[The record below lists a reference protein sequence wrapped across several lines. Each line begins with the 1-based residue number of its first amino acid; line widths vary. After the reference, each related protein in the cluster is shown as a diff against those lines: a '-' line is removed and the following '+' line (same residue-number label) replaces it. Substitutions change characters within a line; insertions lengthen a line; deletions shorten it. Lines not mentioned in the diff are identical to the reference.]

1 MISLKGEG
9 LSLRDILKKIV
20 IPSVCFP
27 WGIAAFLMFILHFGG
42 DFPDIYSYA
51 QPRLGAAFAVMLIV
65 SFGLFSVFSKDYL
78 KRLLP
83 WAVIL
88 PLLWAGTFTWAY
100 GFASLPE
107 KKHLGDYYV
116 LGALLFSLPYVYTI
130 GLTKCGGYVR
140 AALQVMYGAFSF
152 FMLLFPLIY
161 ISYYWRFGGEM
172 DLFALMAVRATHWEE
187 VKEFLST
194 MGSPLVLG
202 LAIGVL
208 LLLLLAAYVLTQ
220 QVGRCAES
228 GEGLLRGNGKK
239 IKVGLIVISI
249 LFFGGFIRQ
258 IIHVFPINLYRTM
271 NSKGSEFQL
280 LQNFNTNLDK
290 NTAGL
295 KLIDPADGL
304 DEGTH
309 IVIIGES
316 ANRDHLKAFTPSYPE
331 DTTPW
336 LSSKVNDPDFSLNY
350 MAYSNF
356 PNTLMSLSY
365 AMTSAN
371 QYGDMDLSH
380 AVSMVDAARAAGY
393 RTDWISFHNRSS
405 LSSAGVTLIAER
417 SDASFWEKNYD
428 EYAVDV
434 MKKLPPAK
442 RRVLFIN
449 IMGSHYTYLARVPAD
464 QRGALGISENDPYYG
479 YDLTVAYTDRVI
491 RDIFEY
497 AKAHMNLKS
506 LVYFS
511 DHGENMEHFHS
522 TSPFFYDM
530 VHIPFFVY
538 LSPDYQ
544 AAHPSLMPVLKS
556 HEKRPFTND
565 LAFDTATGLWR
576 ARTNFYHAAYDISSP
591 DYAITM
597 EDAKTFGGKRMVKDD
612 PALAK

>member
-27 WGIAAFLMFILHFGG
+27 WGIAALLMFILHFGG

-65 SFGLFSVFSKDYL
+65 SFGLFSVFSKDCL

-88 PLLWAGTFTWAY
+88 PLLWAVTFTWAY
-100 GFASLPE
+100 GFALLPE

-140 AALQVMYGAFSF
+140 AALQAMYGVFNF

-208 LLLLLAAYVLTQ
+208 LLAAYVLTQ
-220 QVGRCAES
+220 QMGRCAES
-228 GEGLLRGNGKK
+228 GEALLRGNGKK
-239 IKVGLIVISI
+239 VKVGLIVISI

-290 NTAGL
+290 NTVGL

-464 QRGALGISENDPYYG
+464 QRDELGISKSDPYYG

-565 LAFDTATGLWR
+565 LAFDTVTGLWQ
-576 ARTNFYHAAYDISSP
+576 AKTNFYHAAYDISSP

>member
-51 QPRLGAAFAVMLIV
+51 QPRLGAALAVMLIV

-140 AALQVMYGAFSF
+140 AALQVIYGAFNF

-202 LAIGVL
+202 LAIGV
-208 LLLLLAAYVLTQ
+208 LLLAAYVLTQ

-280 LQNFNTNLDK
+280 LQNFNINLDK

-565 LAFDTATGLWR
+565 LAFDTVTGLWQ
-576 ARTNFYHAAYDISSP
+576 AKTNFYHAAYDISSP

>member
-1 MISLKGEG
+1 MVSLKGEG
-9 LSLRDILKKIV
+9 LSLRGILKKIV

-130 GLTKCGGYVR
+130 GLTKCGYVR
-140 AALQVMYGAFSF
+140 AALQVMYGAFNF

-194 MGSPLVLG
+194 MGSPLLLG

-228 GEGLLRGNGKK
+228 GEGLLRGSGKK

-428 EYAVDV
+428 EYVVDV

-497 AKAHMNLKS
+497 AKTHMNLKS

-565 LAFDTATGLWR
+565 LAFDTVTGLWR

>member
-140 AALQVMYGAFSF
+140 AALQAMYGAFNF

-194 MGSPLVLG
+194 MGSPLSLG
-202 LAIGVL
+202 LAIGV
-208 LLLLLAAYVLTQ
+208 LLLAAYVLTQ
-220 QVGRCAES
+220 QMGRCAES
-228 GEGLLRGNGKK
+228 GEALLRGNGKK
-239 IKVGLIVISI
+239 VKVGLIVISI

-290 NTAGL
+290 NTVGL

-316 ANRDHLKAFTPSYPE
+316 ANRDHLKAFTPNYPE

-365 AMTSAN
+365 AITSAN

-565 LAFDTATGLWR
+565 LAFDTVTGLWQ
-576 ARTNFYHAAYDISSP
+576 AKTNFYHAAYDISSP

>member
-130 GLTKCGGYVR
+130 GLTKCGGCVR
-140 AALQVMYGAFSF
+140 AALQVMYGAFNF

-202 LAIGVL
+202 LAIGVI

-228 GEGLLRGNGKK
+228 GEGLLRGNGKV
-239 IKVGLIVISI
+239 KVGLIVISI

-316 ANRDHLKAFTPSYPE
+316 ANRDHLKAFTPSYLE

-380 AVSMVDAARAAGY
+380 AVSMVDAARAAEY

-428 EYAVDV
+428 EYAVAV

-565 LAFDTATGLWR
+565 LAFDTVTGLWQ
-576 ARTNFYHAAYDISSP
+576 AKTNFYHAAYDISSP

>member
-78 KRLLP
+78 KCLLP

-130 GLTKCGGYVR
+130 GLTKCGGFVR
-140 AALQVMYGAFSF
+140 AVLQAMYGAFNF

-194 MGSPLVLG
+194 MGSPLLLG

-208 LLLLLAAYVLTQ
+208 LLVAYVLTQ

-309 IVIIGES
+309 VVIIGES

-434 MKKLPPAK
+434 MKKLAPAK

-565 LAFDTATGLWR
+565 LAFDTVTGLWR

-591 DYAITM
+591 DYAITI

-612 PALAK
+612 PALVR

>member
-1 MISLKGEG
+1 M
-9 LSLRDILKKIV
+9 KKIV

-130 GLTKCGGYVR
+130 GLTKCGGFVR
-140 AALQVMYGAFSF
+140 AVLQAMCGAFNF

-194 MGSPLVLG
+194 MGSPLLLG
-202 LAIGVL
+202 LAIGVLLLL

-380 AVSMVDAARAAGY
+380 VVSMVDAARAAGY

-434 MKKLPPAK
+434 MKKLAPAK

-464 QRGALGISENDPYYG
+464 QRDEFGISESDPYYG

-565 LAFDTATGLWR
+565 LAFDTVTGLWR

-591 DYAITM
+591 DYAITI

>member
-1 MISLKGEG
+1 M
-9 LSLRDILKKIV
+9 KKIV

-140 AALQVMYGAFSF
+140 AALQAMYGAFNF

-208 LLLLLAAYVLTQ
+208 LLAAYVLTQ

-228 GEGLLRGNGKK
+228 GKGLLRGNGKK
-239 IKVGLIVISI
+239 VKVGLIVISI

-290 NTAGL
+290 NTVGL

-497 AKAHMNLKS
+497 AKTHMNLKS

-565 LAFDTATGLWR
+565 LAFDTVTGLWR
-576 ARTNFYHAAYDISSP
+576 ARTNFYHAVYDISSP
-591 DYAITM
+591 DYAIMM

>member
-1 MISLKGEG
+1 MKRKTIISYMGRALV
-9 LSLRDILKKIV
+9 L
-20 IPSVCFP
+20 CFA
-27 WGIAAFLMFILHFGG
+27 WSTGFALLISALLHLGG

-140 AALQVMYGAFSF
+140 AALQAMYGAFNF

-194 MGSPLVLG
+194 MGSPLLLG
-202 LAIGVL
+202 LAIGV
-208 LLLLLAAYVLTQ
+208 LLLAAYVLTQ

-434 MKKLPPAK
+434 MKKLPSAK

-497 AKAHMNLKS
+497 AKTHMNLKS

-530 VHIPFFVY
+530 VYIPFFVY

-565 LAFDTATGLWR
+565 LAFDTVTGLWR
-576 ARTNFYHAAYDISSP
+576 ARTNFYHAVYDISSP

>member
-9 LSLRDILKKIV
+9 LSLRGILKKIV

-27 WGIAAFLMFILHFGG
+27 WGIAAFLIFILHFGG

-140 AALQVMYGAFSF
+140 AALQVMYGAFNF

-194 MGSPLVLG
+194 MGSPLLLG
-202 LAIGVL
+202 WAIGMI
-208 LLLLLAAYVLTQ
+208 LLAAYVLTQ

-239 IKVGLIVISI
+239 VKVGLIVISI

-434 MKKLPPAK
+434 MKKLAPAK

-565 LAFDTATGLWR
+565 LAFDTVTGLWR

-591 DYAITM
+591 DYAITI

>member
-1 MISLKGEG
+1 MKRKTIISYMGRALV
-9 LSLRDILKKIV
+9 L
-20 IPSVCFP
+20 CFA
-27 WGIAAFLMFILHFGG
+27 WSTGFALLISALLHLGG

-140 AALQVMYGAFSF
+140 AALQAMYGAFNF

-194 MGSPLVLG
+194 MGSPLLLG
-202 LAIGVL
+202 LAIGV
-208 LLLLLAAYVLTQ
+208 LLLAAYVLTQ

-565 LAFDTATGLWR
+565 LAFDTVTGLWR
-576 ARTNFYHAAYDISSP
+576 AKTNFYHAAYDISSP
-591 DYAITM
+591 DYAITI

>member
-1 MISLKGEG
+1 MVNLKGEG
-9 LSLRDILKKIV
+9 LSLRGILKKIV

-27 WGIAAFLMFILHFGG
+27 WGIAAFLMFILHLGG

-88 PLLWAGTFTWAY
+88 PLLWAGIFTWAY

-130 GLTKCGGYVR
+130 WLTKCGGYVR
-140 AALQVMYGAFSF
+140 AALQAMYGAFNF

-194 MGSPLVLG
+194 MGSPLLLG

-331 DTTPW
+331 DTTSW

-393 RTDWISFHNRSS
+393 RTDWISFQNRSS

-565 LAFDTATGLWR
+565 LAFDTVTGLWQ
-576 ARTNFYHAAYDISSP
+576 AKTNFYHAAYDISSP

>member
-1 MISLKGEG
+1 M
-9 LSLRDILKKIV
+9 
-20 IPSVCFP
+20 
-27 WGIAAFLMFILHFGG
+27 
-42 DFPDIYSYA
+42 
-51 QPRLGAAFAVMLIV
+51 
-65 SFGLFSVFSKDYL
+65 
-78 KRLLP
+78 
-83 WAVIL
+83 IL

-130 GLTKCGGYVR
+130 GLMKCGGYVR

-228 GEGLLRGNGKK
+228 GEGLLRGSGKK

-393 RTDWISFHNRSS
+393 RTDWISFQNRSS

-428 EYAVDV
+428 EYAVAV
-434 MKKLPPAK
+434 MKKLPSAK

-497 AKAHMNLKS
+497 AK
-506 LVYFS
+506 
-511 DHGENMEHFHS
+511 
-522 TSPFFYDM
+522 
-530 VHIPFFVY
+530 HI
-538 LSPDYQ
+538 
-544 AAHPSLMPVLKS
+544 
-556 HEKRPFTND
+556 
-565 LAFDTATGLWR
+565 
-576 ARTNFYHAAYDISSP
+576 
-591 DYAITM
+591 
-597 EDAKTFGGKRMVKDD
+597 
-612 PALAK
+612 

>member
-130 GLTKCGGYVR
+130 GLTKCGYVR
-140 AALQVMYGAFSF
+140 AALQVMYGAFNF

-194 MGSPLVLG
+194 MGSPLLLG
-202 LAIGVL
+202 LAIGVI

-228 GEGLLRGNGKK
+228 GEGLLRGSGKK

-428 EYAVDV
+428 EYVVDV

-497 AKAHMNLKS
+497 AKTHMNLKS

-565 LAFDTATGLWR
+565 LAFDTVTGLWR

>member
-1 MISLKGEG
+1 MGRALVLCFAWSIGFALLISAL
-9 LSLRDILKKIV
+9 
-20 IPSVCFP
+20 
-27 WGIAAFLMFILHFGG
+27 LHLGG

-65 SFGLFSVFSKDYL
+65 SFGLFFVFSKDYL
-78 KRLLP
+78 KRLLS

-140 AALQVMYGAFSF
+140 AALQAMYGAFNF

-194 MGSPLVLG
+194 MGSPLLLG
-202 LAIGVL
+202 LAIGV
-208 LLLLLAAYVLTQ
+208 LLLAAYVLTQ

-434 MKKLPPAK
+434 MKKLPSAK

-497 AKAHMNLKS
+497 AKTHMNLKS

-565 LAFDTATGLWR
+565 LAFDTVTGLWR
-576 ARTNFYHAAYDISSP
+576 ARTNFYHAVYDISSP

>member
-1 MISLKGEG
+1 MKRKTIISYMGRALV
-9 LSLRDILKKIV
+9 L
-20 IPSVCFP
+20 CFA
-27 WGIAAFLMFILHFGG
+27 WSTGFALLISALLHLGG

-83 WAVIL
+83 WVVIL

-140 AALQVMYGAFSF
+140 AALQAMYGAFNF

-194 MGSPLVLG
+194 MGSPLLLG
-202 LAIGVL
+202 LAIGV
-208 LLLLLAAYVLTQ
+208 LLLAAYVLTQ

-239 IKVGLIVISI
+239 VKVGLIVISI

-565 LAFDTATGLWR
+565 LAFDTVTGLWQ
-576 ARTNFYHAAYDISSP
+576 AKTNFYHAAYDISSP

>member
-1 MISLKGEG
+1 M
-9 LSLRDILKKIV
+9 KKIV

-78 KRLLP
+78 KCLLP

-88 PLLWAGTFTWAY
+88 PLLWAGTFTWTY

-130 GLTKCGGYVR
+130 GLTKCGGFVR
-140 AALQVMYGAFSF
+140 AVLQAMYGAFNF

-208 LLLLLAAYVLTQ
+208 LLVAYVLTQ

-228 GEGLLRGNGKK
+228 GEGLLRGNGNKV
-239 IKVGLIVISI
+239 KVGLIVISI

-434 MKKLPPAK
+434 MKKLAPAK

-464 QRGALGISENDPYYG
+464 QRDELGISESDPYYG

-556 HEKRPFTND
+556 HEKQPFTND
-565 LAFDTATGLWR
+565 LAFDTVTGLWR

-591 DYAITM
+591 DYAITI

-612 PALAK
+612 PALVR

>member
-1 MISLKGEG
+1 M
-9 LSLRDILKKIV
+9 KKIV

-130 GLTKCGGYVR
+130 GLTKCGGFVR
-140 AALQVMYGAFSF
+140 AVFQAMYGAFNF

-194 MGSPLVLG
+194 MGSPLLLG
-202 LAIGVL
+202 LAIGV
-208 LLLLLAAYVLTQ
+208 LLLAAYVLTQ

-304 DEGTH
+304 DEETH

-417 SDASFWEKNYD
+417 SDAAFWEKNYD

-565 LAFDTATGLWR
+565 LAFDTVTGLWQ
-576 ARTNFYHAAYDISSP
+576 AKTNFYHAAYDISSP
-591 DYAITM
+591 DYVITI
-597 EDAKTFGGKRMVKDD
+597 EEAKTFGGKRMVKDD
-612 PALAK
+612 PALVR

>member
-130 GLTKCGGYVR
+130 GLTKCGGCVR
-140 AALQVMYGAFSF
+140 AALQVMYGAFNF

-202 LAIGVL
+202 LAIGVI

-239 IKVGLIVISI
+239 VKVGLIVISI

-316 ANRDHLKAFTPSYPE
+316 ANRDHLKAFTPSYLE

-393 RTDWISFHNRSS
+393 RTDWISFQNRSS

-428 EYAVDV
+428 EYAVAV

-464 QRGALGISENDPYYG
+464 QRGALGS
-479 YDLTVAYTDRVI
+479 
-491 RDIFEY
+491 
-497 AKAHMNLKS
+497 LK
-506 LVYFS
+506 
-511 DHGENMEHFHS
+511 M
-522 TSPFFYDM
+522 
-530 VHIPFFVY
+530 IP
-538 LSPDYQ
+538 
-544 AAHPSLMPVLKS
+544 
-556 HEKRPFTND
+556 
-565 LAFDTATGLWR
+565 
-576 ARTNFYHAAYDISSP
+576 
-591 DYAITM
+591 TM
-597 EDAKTFGGKRMVKDD
+597 AMI
-612 PALAK
+612 

>member
-78 KRLLP
+78 KWLLP

-130 GLTKCGGYVR
+130 GLTKCGYVR
-140 AALQVMYGAFSF
+140 AALQVMYGAFNF

-194 MGSPLVLG
+194 MGSPLLLG

-228 GEGLLRGNGKK
+228 GEGLLRGSGKK

-290 NTAGL
+290 NTVGL

-428 EYAVDV
+428 EYVVDV

-497 AKAHMNLKS
+497 AKTHMNLKS

-565 LAFDTATGLWR
+565 LAFDTVTGLWR

>member
-1 MISLKGEG
+1 MVSLKGEG
-9 LSLRDILKKIV
+9 LSLRGILKKIV

-130 GLTKCGGYVR
+130 GLTKCGYVR
-140 AALQVMYGAFSF
+140 AALQVIYGAFNF

-202 LAIGVL
+202 LAIGVI

-239 IKVGLIVISI
+239 VKVGLIVISI

-393 RTDWISFHNRSS
+393 RTDWISFQNRSS

-565 LAFDTATGLWR
+565 LAFDTVTGLWR
-576 ARTNFYHAAYDISSP
+576 AKTNFYHAAYDISSP
-591 DYAITM
+591 DYAIMM

>member
-1 MISLKGEG
+1 MGRALVLCFAWSIGFALLISAL
-9 LSLRDILKKIV
+9 
-20 IPSVCFP
+20 
-27 WGIAAFLMFILHFGG
+27 LHLGG

-65 SFGLFSVFSKDYL
+65 SFGLFFVFSKDYL

-140 AALQVMYGAFSF
+140 AALQAMYGAFNF

-194 MGSPLVLG
+194 MGSPLLLG
-202 LAIGVL
+202 LAIGV
-208 LLLLLAAYVLTQ
+208 LLLAAYVLTQ

-434 MKKLPPAK
+434 MKKLPSAK

-497 AKAHMNLKS
+497 AKTHMNLKS

-565 LAFDTATGLWR
+565 LAFDTVTGLWR
-576 ARTNFYHAAYDISSP
+576 ARTNFYHAVYDISSP

>member
-1 MISLKGEG
+1 MKRKTIISYMGRALV
-9 LSLRDILKKIV
+9 L
-20 IPSVCFP
+20 CFA
-27 WGIAAFLMFILHFGG
+27 WSIGFALLISALLHLGG

-65 SFGLFSVFSKDYL
+65 SFGLFFVFSKDYL

-140 AALQVMYGAFSF
+140 AALQAMYGAFNF

-194 MGSPLVLG
+194 MGSPLLLG
-202 LAIGVL
+202 LAIGV
-208 LLLLLAAYVLTQ
+208 LLLAAYVLTQ

-434 MKKLPPAK
+434 MKKLPSAK

-497 AKAHMNLKS
+497 AKTHMNLKS

-565 LAFDTATGLWR
+565 LAFDTVTGLWR
-576 ARTNFYHAAYDISSP
+576 ARTNFYHAVYDISSP

>member
-9 LSLRDILKKIV
+9 LSLRGILKKIV

-88 PLLWAGTFTWAY
+88 PLLWSGTFTWAY

-140 AALQVMYGAFSF
+140 AALQAMYGAFNF

-208 LLLLLAAYVLTQ
+208 LLAAYVLTQ

-228 GEGLLRGNGKK
+228 GKGLLRGNGKK
-239 IKVGLIVISI
+239 VKVGLIVISI

-290 NTAGL
+290 NTVGL

-497 AKAHMNLKS
+497 AKTHMNLKS

-565 LAFDTATGLWR
+565 LAFDTVTGLWR
-576 ARTNFYHAAYDISSP
+576 ARTNFYHAVYDISSP

>member
-1 MISLKGEG
+1 M
-9 LSLRDILKKIV
+9 
-20 IPSVCFP
+20 
-27 WGIAAFLMFILHFGG
+27 
-42 DFPDIYSYA
+42 
-51 QPRLGAAFAVMLIV
+51 
-65 SFGLFSVFSKDYL
+65 
-78 KRLLP
+78 
-83 WAVIL
+83 
-88 PLLWAGTFTWAY
+88 
-100 GFASLPE
+100 
-107 KKHLGDYYV
+107 

-140 AALQVMYGAFSF
+140 AALQVMYGAFNF

-194 MGSPLVLG
+194 MGSPLLLG
-202 LAIGVL
+202 WAIGVI

-239 IKVGLIVISI
+239 VKVGLIVISI

-290 NTAGL
+290 NTVGL

-434 MKKLPPAK
+434 MKKLVPAK

-464 QRGALGISENDPYYG
+464 QRDELGISESDPYYG

-556 HEKRPFTND
+556 HEKLPFTND
-565 LAFDTATGLWR
+565 LAFDTVTGLWR

>member
-1 MISLKGEG
+1 MKRKTIISYMGRALV
-9 LSLRDILKKIV
+9 L
-20 IPSVCFP
+20 CFA
-27 WGIAAFLMFILHFGG
+27 WSTGFALLISALLHLGG

-65 SFGLFSVFSKDYL
+65 SFGLFFVFSKDYL

-140 AALQVMYGAFSF
+140 AALQAMYGAFNF

-194 MGSPLVLG
+194 MGSPLLLG
-202 LAIGVL
+202 LAIGV
-208 LLLLLAAYVLTQ
+208 LLLAAYVLTQ

-544 AAHPSLMPVLKS
+544 AAHSSLMPVLKS

-565 LAFDTATGLWR
+565 LAFDTVTGLWQ
-576 ARTNFYHAAYDISSP
+576 AKTNFYHAAYDISSP
-591 DYAITM
+591 DYVITM

>member
-1 MISLKGEG
+1 MISLKGED

-194 MGSPLVLG
+194 MGSPLSLG
-202 LAIGVL
+202 LAIGV
-208 LLLLLAAYVLTQ
+208 LLLAAYVLTQ

-393 RTDWISFHNRSS
+393 RTDWISFQNRSS

-464 QRGALGISENDPYYG
+464 QRGELGISENDPYYG

-491 RDIFEY
+491 RNIFEY

-565 LAFDTATGLWR
+565 LAFDTVTGLWR

-612 PALAK
+612 PALVR

>member
-130 GLTKCGGYVR
+130 GLTKCGYVR
-140 AALQVMYGAFSF
+140 AALQTMYGAFNF

-194 MGSPLVLG
+194 MGSPLSLG
-202 LAIGVL
+202 LATGVL

-249 LFFGGFIRQ
+249 LFFGGFVRQ

-309 IVIIGES
+309 IIIIGES

-565 LAFDTATGLWR
+565 LAFDTVTGLWQ
-576 ARTNFYHAAYDISSP
+576 AKTNFYHAAYDISSP

>member
-1 MISLKGEG
+1 MISLKGED
-9 LSLRDILKKIV
+9 LSLRGILKKIV

-187 VKEFLST
+187 GKEFLST
-194 MGSPLVLG
+194 MGSPLSLG
-202 LAIGVL
+202 LAIGV
-208 LLLLLAAYVLTQ
+208 LLLAAYVLTQ

-290 NTAGL
+290 NTVGL

-565 LAFDTATGLWR
+565 LAFDTVTGLWQ
-576 ARTNFYHAAYDISSP
+576 AKTNFYHAAYDISSP

>member
-1 MISLKGEG
+1 MGRALVLCFAWSIGFALLISAL
-9 LSLRDILKKIV
+9 
-20 IPSVCFP
+20 
-27 WGIAAFLMFILHFGG
+27 LHLGG

-65 SFGLFSVFSKDYL
+65 SFGLFFVFSKDYL

-140 AALQVMYGAFSF
+140 AALQAMYGAFNF

-194 MGSPLVLG
+194 MGSPLLLG
-202 LAIGVL
+202 LAIGV
-208 LLLLLAAYVLTQ
+208 LLLAAYVLTQ

-434 MKKLPPAK
+434 MKKLPSAK

-565 LAFDTATGLWR
+565 LAFDTVTGLWR
-576 ARTNFYHAAYDISSP
+576 ARTNFYHAVYDISSP

>member
-9 LSLRDILKKIV
+9 LSLRGILKKIV
-20 IPSVCFP
+20 SPSVCFP

-140 AALQVMYGAFSF
+140 AALQAMYGAFNF

-194 MGSPLVLG
+194 MGSPLLLG
-202 LAIGVL
+202 LAIGVI
-208 LLLLLAAYVLTQ
+208 LLAAYVLTQ

-290 NTAGL
+290 NTVGL

-393 RTDWISFHNRSS
+393 RTDWISFQNRSS

-565 LAFDTATGLWR
+565 LAFDTVTGLWQ
-576 ARTNFYHAAYDISSP
+576 AKTNFYHAAYDISSP

>member
-1 MISLKGEG
+1 M
-9 LSLRDILKKIV
+9 KKIV

-51 QPRLGAAFAVMLIV
+51 QPRLGAAFVVMLIV

-140 AALQVMYGAFSF
+140 AALQAMYGAFNF

-194 MGSPLVLG
+194 MGSPLSLG
-202 LAIGVL
+202 LAIGV
-208 LLLLLAAYVLTQ
+208 LLLAAYVLTQ
-220 QVGRCAES
+220 QMGRCAES
-228 GEGLLRGNGKK
+228 GEALLGGNGKK

-316 ANRDHLKAFTPSYPE
+316 ANRDHLKAFTPSYLE

-464 QRGALGISENDPYYG
+464 QRDALGISENDPYYG

-565 LAFDTATGLWR
+565 LAFDTVTGLWQ
-576 ARTNFYHAAYDISSP
+576 AKTNFYHAAYDISSP

>member
-1 MISLKGEG
+1 M
-9 LSLRDILKKIV
+9 KKIV

-140 AALQVMYGAFSF
+140 AALQAMYGAFNF

-208 LLLLLAAYVLTQ
+208 LLAAYVLTQ

-228 GEGLLRGNGKK
+228 GKGLLRGNGKK
-239 IKVGLIVISI
+239 VKVGLIVISI

-290 NTAGL
+290 NTVGL

-497 AKAHMNLKS
+497 AKTHMNLKS

-565 LAFDTATGLWR
+565 LAFDTVTGLWR
-576 ARTNFYHAAYDISSP
+576 ARTNFYHAVYDISSP

>member
-140 AALQVMYGAFSF
+140 AALQAMYGAFNF

-208 LLLLLAAYVLTQ
+208 LLAAYVLTQ

-228 GEGLLRGNGKK
+228 GKGLLRGNGKK
-239 IKVGLIVISI
+239 VKVGLIVISI

-464 QRGALGISENDPYYG
+464 QRGALGISESDPYYS
-479 YDLTVAYTDRVI
+479 YDLTVAYSDKVI

-565 LAFDTATGLWR
+565 LAFDTVTGLWQ
-576 ARTNFYHAAYDISSP
+576 AKTNFYHAAYDISSP

>member
-27 WGIAAFLMFILHFGG
+27 WGIAALLMFILHFGG

-88 PLLWAGTFTWAY
+88 PLLWAGIFTWAY

-172 DLFALMAVRATHWEE
+172 DIFALMAVRATHWEE

-194 MGSPLVLG
+194 MGSPLLLG
-202 LAIGVL
+202 LAIGV
-208 LLLLLAAYVLTQ
+208 LLLAAYVLTQ

-228 GEGLLRGNGKK
+228 GKGLLRGNGKK
-239 IKVGLIVISI
+239 VKVGLIVISI

-290 NTAGL
+290 NTVGL

-393 RTDWISFHNRSS
+393 RTDWISFQNRSS

-491 RDIFEY
+491 RNIFEY

-565 LAFDTATGLWR
+565 LAFDTVTGLWR

-597 EDAKTFGGKRMVKDD
+597 EDAKTFEGKRMVKDD

>member
-1 MISLKGEG
+1 MVPCFAWTIGVILLISAL
-9 LSLRDILKKIV
+9 
-20 IPSVCFP
+20 
-27 WGIAAFLMFILHFGG
+27 LHLGG

-130 GLTKCGGYVR
+130 GLTKCGGCVR
-140 AALQVMYGAFSF
+140 AALQVMYGAFNF

-194 MGSPLVLG
+194 MGSPLLLG
-202 LAIGVL
+202 LAIGVI

-393 RTDWISFHNRSS
+393 RTDWISFQNRSS

-464 QRGALGISENDPYYG
+464 QRDELGISESDPYYG
-479 YDLTVAYTDRVI
+479 
-491 RDIFEY
+491 
-497 AKAHMNLKS
+497 
-506 LVYFS
+506 
-511 DHGENMEHFHS
+511 
-522 TSPFFYDM
+522 
-530 VHIPFFVY
+530 
-538 LSPDYQ
+538 
-544 AAHPSLMPVLKS
+544 
-556 HEKRPFTND
+556 
-565 LAFDTATGLWR
+565 
-576 ARTNFYHAAYDISSP
+576 
-591 DYAITM
+591 
-597 EDAKTFGGKRMVKDD
+597 
-612 PALAK
+612 

>member
-9 LSLRDILKKIV
+9 LSLRGILKKIV

-130 GLTKCGGYVR
+130 GLTKCGGFVR
-140 AALQVMYGAFSF
+140 AVLQAMYGAFNF

-194 MGSPLVLG
+194 MGSPLLLG
-202 LAIGVL
+202 LAIGV
-208 LLLLLAAYVLTQ
+208 LLLAAYVLTQ

-479 YDLTVAYTDRVI
+479 YDLTVAYSDKVI

-556 HEKRPFTND
+556 HEKLPFTND
-565 LAFDTATGLWR
+565 LAFDTVTGLWR

>member
-1 MISLKGEG
+1 
-9 LSLRDILKKIV
+9 
-20 IPSVCFP
+20 
-27 WGIAAFLMFILHFGG
+27 
-42 DFPDIYSYA
+42 
-51 QPRLGAAFAVMLIV
+51 
-65 SFGLFSVFSKDYL
+65 
-78 KRLLP
+78 
-83 WAVIL
+83 
-88 PLLWAGTFTWAY
+88 
-100 GFASLPE
+100 
-107 KKHLGDYYV
+107 
-116 LGALLFSLPYVYTI
+116 
-130 GLTKCGGYVR
+130 
-140 AALQVMYGAFSF
+140 
-152 FMLLFPLIY
+152 
-161 ISYYWRFGGEM
+161 M

-194 MGSPLVLG
+194 MGSPLLLG
-202 LAIGVL
+202 LAIGVIL
-208 LLLLLAAYVLTQ
+208 LLLLVAYVLTQ

-290 NTAGL
+290 NTVGL

-497 AKAHMNLKS
+497 AKTHMNLKS

-565 LAFDTATGLWR
+565 LAFDTVTGLWQ
-576 ARTNFYHAAYDISSP
+576 AKTNFYHAAYDISSP

>member
-1 MISLKGEG
+1 MKRKTIISYMGGTIVLCFAWTIGVT
-9 LSLRDILKKIV
+9 LLVSIL
-20 IPSVCFP
+20 
-27 WGIAAFLMFILHFGG
+27 LHLGG

-65 SFGLFSVFSKDYL
+65 SLGLFSAFSKDYL

-83 WAVIL
+83 WAMIL

-116 LGALLFSLPYVYTI
+116 LGALLFSLPYVYTV

-140 AALQVMYGAFSF
+140 AVLQVIYGVFNF
-152 FMLLFPLIY
+152 FMLLFPLVY
-161 ISYYWRFGGEM
+161 ISYYLRFGGEM

-194 MGSPLVLG
+194 MGSPLLLG
-202 LAIGVL
+202 LAIGML

-228 GEGLLRGNGKK
+228 GEALLRGNGKK
-239 IKVGLIVISI
+239 IKAGLIVISI

-280 LQNFNTNLDK
+280 LQNLNTNLDK
-290 NTAGL
+290 NTA
-295 KLIDPADGL
+295 KLTLVNPADGL

-316 ANRDHLKAFTPSYPE
+316 ANRDHLKAFNTNYPE

-336 LSSKVNDPDFSLNY
+336 LSSKANDPDFSLNDL
-350 MAYSNF
+350 AYSNF

-371 QYGDMDLSH
+371 QYSDMDLSH

-417 SDASFWEKNYD
+417 SDASYWEKNYD

-434 MKKLPPAK
+434 MKKLAPAK
-442 RRVLFIN
+442 KRVLFIN
-449 IMGSHYTYLARVPAD
+449 IMGSHYTYMARVPAD
-464 QRGALGISENDPYYG
+464 QRDELGISESDPYYG

-544 AAHPSLMPVLKS
+544 AEHPTLMPALKS
-556 HEKRPFTND
+556 HEGLPFTND
-565 LAFDTATGLWR
+565 LAFDTVTGLWQ
-576 ARTNFYHAAYDISSP
+576 AKTNFYHAAYDLSSP

-597 EDAKTFGGKRMVKDD
+597 ENAKTFGGKRMVKDD